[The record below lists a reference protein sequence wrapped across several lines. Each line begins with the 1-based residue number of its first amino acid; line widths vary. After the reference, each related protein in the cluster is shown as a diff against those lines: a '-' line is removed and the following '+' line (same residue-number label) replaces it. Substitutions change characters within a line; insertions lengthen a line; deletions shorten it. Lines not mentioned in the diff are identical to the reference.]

1 MTVAEQ
7 VGSEAVRAAFAGGTD
22 VDACVDLARRVNGLA
37 IQAFEAFRD
46 GGIACRVGCS
56 FCCHLR
62 VMVRPHEAIALYRE
76 LGSGIPKA
84 QAAQVRQRVLDTAAQ
99 VRRLGPQAHAAA
111 RLPCAFLVDGS
122 CSVYA
127 ARPLACAGFHSL
139 DRGRCEQD
147 YRAATEAAIHDG
159 TAAAEGAGIPMLQ
172 GLGAATGLLEAG
184 LDAGLAQ
191 RGLDA
196 RRAELHEAVAA
207 LIRNPSLIARWR
219 AGRAL

>member
-1 MTVAEQ
+1 MTVAEE
-7 VGSEAVRAAFAGGTD
+7 VGLEAVRTAFAGGTD
-22 VDACVDLARRVNGLA
+22 VDACVDLARRVNALTG
-37 IQAFEAFRD
+37 QAFEAFRD
-46 GGIACRVGCS
+46 GGIACRASCS

-76 LGSGIPKA
+76 LGSSIPKA
-84 QAAQVRQRVLDTAAQ
+84 QAAQVRQRVLDNAAQ

-111 RLPCAFLVDGS
+111 RLPCAFLVDGI

-147 YRAATEAAIHDG
+147 HQAATAG
-159 TAAAEGAGIPMLQ
+159 TASGAGIPMLQ